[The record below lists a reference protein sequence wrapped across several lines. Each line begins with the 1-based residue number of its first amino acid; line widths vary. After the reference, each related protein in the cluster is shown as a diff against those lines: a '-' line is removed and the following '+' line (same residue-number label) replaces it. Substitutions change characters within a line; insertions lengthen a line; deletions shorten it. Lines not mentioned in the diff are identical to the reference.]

1 MKILRPGLLATLLSL
16 VACASHQPKAPQ
28 TQEYFST
35 LIKADGSKQF
45 SYTLVMDMPEGKRGG
60 RGEHRGPP
68 PGGMGGGMESGMHGP
83 GGHGGGHRGERG
95 PGDESGKENP
105 MAEQLEHLA
114 KEGLLAKLEDSGYCR
129 DSYNQLDKNER
140 RHAIMITG
148 ECVEDATDEDR
159 KNFPNPV
166 ANKVVEERLD

>member
-16 VACASHQPKAPQ
+16 VACASHPPKAPQ

-140 RHAIMITG
+140 RNAIMITG
-148 ECVEDATDEDR
+148 ECVEDATDEDH